1 MEGPQ
6 LQSAPAGPRTSLL
19 TRVLSWLGLAL
30 FLAAVGAALLAGL
43 TAFLIFFVLL
53 IPVLLL
59 LLAVALTRRG
69 TVTIR
74 VRGTARAPDTK
85 PDGDVAQLKHD
96 R

>member
-6 LQSAPAGPRTSLL
+6 LQSLPVRPKTSLL
-19 TRVLSWLGLAL
+19 ARLLGWLVLAL

-43 TAFLIFFVLL
+43 TAFVIFFVLL

-59 LLAVALTRRG
+59 LLVVTLTRRG
-69 TVTIR
+69 TVSIR
-74 VRGTARAPDTK
+74 VRGTAREADTK
-85 PDGDVAQLKHD
+85 PDGDVAQLEHD